1 MERDKAMKIYN
12 QIEFQLDKLKFSDSV
27 EISLWIKIPIYL
39 STSIYELSPRQNARW
54 QHYVG

>member
-27 EISLWIKIPIYL
+27 EISLWIKFPNYL
-39 STSIYELSPRQNARW
+39 STSIYELSPCQSAKW
-54 QHYVG
+54 QHFIG